1 MVVTNS
7 SIDLFLLTSS
17 VYFCLVVALMLFLL
31 VEVVSV
37 MVEER
42 GVEVLL
48 DPAKMVEAVVSV
60 MGVVDPIFL
69 EVDMLGL
76 LNSTRVFRT
85 VEFMGLVV
93 GTVVVV

>member
-1 MVVTNS
+1 M
-7 SIDLFLLTSS
+7 LL
-17 VYFCLVVALMLFLL
+17 YL
-31 VEVVSV
+31 
-37 MVEER
+37 
-42 GVEVLL
+42 
-48 DPAKMVEAVVSV
+48 AKMEEAVVSV